1 MKKVT
6 KKLVLVLVA
15 AMLMGLCLVGCG
27 VEKDVQGEW
36 KVTKINGQTPEEV
49 AATMGVTVDDL
60 MMVFK
65 FDGDKAT
72 LTGKSGTQEYKP
84 AYKSDGV
91 ELKKDDNI
99 VMSMLYNKDAKTLTF
114 KFDNGSEYVAEKGS
128 YTFGQAAPAE
138 GGEAAPAEGGEAAP
152 ADGAEQPAEGGEAAP
167 ADGAEQ
173 PAEGGEAAE

>member
-1 MKKVT
+1 
-6 KKLVLVLVA
+6 
-15 AMLMGLCLVGCG
+15 
-27 VEKDVQGEW
+27 
-36 KVTKINGQTPEEV
+36 
-49 AATMGVTVDDL
+49 MGVTVDDL

-128 YTFGQAAPAE
+128 YTFG
-138 GGEAAPAEGGEAAP
+138 EAAPAEGGAEEG
-152 ADGAEQPAEGGEAAP
+152 GAEEGGAEEAPAEGG
-167 ADGAEQ
+167 AEEGG
-173 PAEGGEAAE
+173 AEGGEEAVEE

>member
-6 KKLVLVLVA
+6 KKLVLVLAA

-27 VEKDVQGEW
+27 VEKDVLGEW
-36 KVTKINGQTPEEV
+36 KVSKINGQTPEEV

-65 FDGDKAT
+65 FESDKAT

-99 VMSMLYNKDAKTLTF
+99 VMTMLYNKDAKTLTF

-138 GGEAAPAEGGEAAP
+138 GGAEEAPAEGGAEEAPAEGGE
-152 ADGAEQPAEGGEAAP
+152 
-167 ADGAEQ
+167 
-173 PAEGGEAAE
+173 EAAE

>member
-6 KKLVLVLVA
+6 KKLVLVLAA

-27 VEKDVQGEW
+27 VEKDVLGEW
-36 KVTKINGQTPEEV
+36 KVSKINGKTPEEV

-60 MMVFK
+60 MMVFN
-65 FDGDKAT
+65 FESDKAT

-91 ELKKDDNI
+91 ELKKDDNV
-99 VMSMLYNKDAKTLTF
+99 VMTMLYDKDAKTLTF

-128 YTFGQAAPAE
+128 YTFGQ
-138 GGEAAPAEGGEAAP
+138 AAPAEGGEAAP

>member
-27 VEKDVQGEW
+27 VEKDVLGEW

-49 AATMGVTVDDL
+49 AAANGVTVDDL

-65 FDGDKAT
+65 FESDKAS
-72 LTGKSGTQEYKP
+72 LIGKSGSQEYKP
-84 AYKSDGV
+84 AYKADGV

-99 VMSMLYNKDAKTLTF
+99 VMTLRYDKDAKTLEF
-114 KFDNGSEYVAEKGS
+114 QFDNGSVYIAEKGS
-128 YTFGQAAPAE
+128 YTFGQAAPAD
-138 GGEAAPAEGGEAAP
+138 G
-152 ADGAEQPAEGGEAAP
+152 GAEQGGAEDGAAEEGGAEG
-167 ADGAEQ
+167 AE
-173 PAEGGEAAE
+173 E